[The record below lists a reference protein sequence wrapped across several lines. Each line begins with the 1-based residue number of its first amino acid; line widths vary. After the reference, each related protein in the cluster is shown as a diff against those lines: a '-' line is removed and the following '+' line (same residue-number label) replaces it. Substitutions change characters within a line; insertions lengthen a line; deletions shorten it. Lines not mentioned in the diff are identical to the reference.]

1 MREKS
6 GYRRATAWFLALMM
20 LVSSLLNGCGNHYV
34 EDENQSAYLPQ
45 EISLVAEA
53 SAVNGSPV
61 ALMRQDSGPVVD
73 FSGQLMKKAL
83 ESARADGKENVVLS
97 PVSVYLALMVM
108 ACVSEEASWD
118 TYAQVF
124 GVPQEQW
131 NDYGGRLMRHVNWA
145 KEDSCVA
152 AANSL
157 WMDDSISFLA
167 EDLMR
172 ISQNLYTNVY
182 QGDLQSQAIVK
193 AINVWVDEQTRGM
206 IQEFR
211 QDPYDEF
218 TTQSILNAVY
228 LEAKWQDAFSAS
240 ATMEK
245 VFYTASNEEI
255 VTAFMTD
262 SLCQRSYIR
271 EEGMDGVVLPYRD
284 GNLAF
289 VALRPTAGQTVDDL
303 LVSLPAEDWKGICD
317 KAADTFM
324 NFSMPKFTLE
334 YQQTLTDVVTD
345 LGVVPELGIGQ
356 KVKIQVDEEGT
367 KAAAVTE
374 VTAAGMIDM
383 PEKDPIEMHLDHPFV
398 YAIVDTATGIPLFVG
413 VMDRPE
419 MAG

>member
-1 MREKS
+1 MREKKS
-6 GYRRATAWFLALMM
+6 GYRRATAWLLALMM
-20 LVSSLLNGCGNHYV
+20 LVSSLLNGCGNRYV
-34 EDENQSAYLPQ
+34 EDENHPAYLPL

-61 ALMRQDSGPVVD
+61 ALTRQDSGPVVD
-73 FSGQLMKKAL
+73 FSDQLMKKAL

-118 TYAQVF
+118 TYAQMF

-131 NDYGGRLMRHVNWA
+131 NDYGSRLIRHMNWA

-157 WMDDSISFLA
+157 WMDDSVSLPSA
-167 EDLMR
+167 DLMR

-182 QGDLQSQAIVK
+182 QGNLQHRDIVK
-193 AINVWVDEQTRGM
+193 SINIWVDNQTRGM

-218 TTQSILNAVY
+218 TTLSILNAVY

-262 SLCQRSYIR
+262 SLCQRGYIR

-303 LVSLPAEDWKGICD
+303 LVSLHADDWKDVCD
-317 KAADTFM
+317 KATDTFL

-356 KVKIQVDEEGT
+356 KVKIQVDEDGT

-374 VTAAGMIDM
+374 VTAGGIMEV
-383 PEKDPIEMHLDHPFV
+383 PEGEPLEIHLDHPFV
-398 YAIVDTATGIPLFVG
+398 YGIVDTVSGVPLFVG
-413 VMDRPE
+413 VLDRPVQ
-419 MAG
+419 